1 MKKKA
6 VIYARFSSHAQTE
19 QSIEGQLRECYEYAK
34 RNDLTIIAEYIDRA
48 LTGTTDKR
56 PQFLKMID
64 DSKKKHFEYVLV
76 YQLDRFA
83 RNRYDSANYKAKL
96 KKNGVR
102 VLSAKENISEDA
114 SGILIEGVLESMAE
128 YYSAELSQKTKRGV
142 KESLLKG
149 NFIGGYTILGYDI
162 VNKKW
167 QINSVEAEIVR
178 DIFERYKNGGKTK
191 DIAKRLNATGIKPKN
206 GTEFTVNQLSRII
219 RNEKYIGKITIDNT
233 VYSDVVPPIIDARL
247 FKECNLMMDE
257 HKHRQHDSKS
267 EKPYILSGKMFC
279 GYCGSAMTAETG
291 TSHNGQVYHY
301 YKCYGKKAD
310 NKSCKKKNVKQGEIE
325 DIVFN
330 ATIDYVLTPTV
341 IDKISKIVVEKFN
354 AEIEKPTAL
363 IAYENELK
371 TVKKS
376 INKIMA
382 AIEDGVYTKTTK
394 NRLLSLEAAQE
405 NLEAKIAV
413 EKAKQIKP
421 LELYDVKTFL
431 NYFAHKKYN
440 NDQEK
445 NEFFNSFINRVIL
458 FDDKVIILYNNN
470 KRETKRLTKKEI
482 SDITSGKNVDNVKEN
497 SLETKMFKRVLCGC
511 GEGI

>member
-1 MKKKA
+1 
-6 VIYARFSSHAQTE
+6 
-19 QSIEGQLRECYEYAK
+19 
-34 RNDLTIIAEYIDRA
+34 
-48 LTGTTDKR
+48 
-56 PQFLKMID
+56 
-64 DSKKKHFEYVLV
+64 
-76 YQLDRFA
+76 
-83 RNRYDSANYKAKL
+83 
-96 KKNGVR
+96 
-102 VLSAKENISEDA
+102 
-114 SGILIEGVLESMAE
+114 
-128 YYSAELSQKTKRGV
+128 
-142 KESLLKG
+142 
-149 NFIGGYTILGYDI
+149 
-162 VNKKW
+162 
-167 QINSVEAEIVR
+167 
-178 DIFERYKNGGKTK
+178 
-191 DIAKRLNATGIKPKN
+191 
-206 GTEFTVNQLSRII
+206 
-219 RNEKYIGKITIDNT
+219 
-233 VYSDVVPPIIDARL
+233 
-247 FKECNLMMDE
+247 
-257 HKHRQHDSKS
+257 
-267 EKPYILSGKMFC
+267 MFC
-279 GYCGSAMTAETG
+279 GYCGSAMTSETG

-330 ATIDYVLTPTV
+330 ATVDYVLTPTV

-421 LELYDVKTFL
+421 LELCDVKTFL

-440 NDQEK
+440 SDQEK

-458 FDDKVIILYNNN
+458 FDDRVVILYNTN

-482 SDITSGKNVDNVKEN
+482 SDITNGKNVDNVKEN
-497 SLETKMFKRVLCGC
+497 SLETKRFKRVSCGC
-511 GEGI
+511 GGGI